1 MQYKVE
7 VSELANRQ
15 YDKFLNYIYNVLMNP
30 QAAGNLMQDF
40 DDTIKKLERY
50 ADSLGY

>member
-7 VSELANRQ
+7 VSDLADRQ

-30 QAAGNLMQDF
+30 
-40 DDTIKKLERY
+40 
-50 ADSLGY
+50 